1 MILPTN
7 FLNFQF
13 KPSSIHSSEVSIY
26 KTTETFSTIGGMTDL
41 KQTLQT
47 SVLRGLDHSETFRK
61 FNLNIPKG
69 ILLYGPPGCAKTTFA
84 KCLATEANMT
94 FIATSGAEVY
104 SPYVGCAEKFISK
117 IFDAARKNSPC
128 LIFLDE
134 IDTLIGKRSTGSSS
148 TSDVQTRILST
159 LLTEMDGIGLKMRSA
174 NLLASENKI
183 LVVAATNRP
192 DMIDDALMRPGRF
205 DRLIHV
211 PPPDFESRL
220 GILRIYSKKMPFAED
235 VDLEVL
241 ANLTESFS
249 GSDICNL
256 CNEVAMFAFM
266 RSLDVTQI
274 TGRDFEEVLAK
285 TKSSLTSK
293 QIQWYYDFENKCL

>member
-1 MILPTN
+1 M
-7 FLNFQF
+7 
-13 KPSSIHSSEVSIY
+13 KSSEVSIY
-26 KTTETFSTIGGMTDL
+26 KTTENFKTIGGMNDL
-41 KQTLQT
+41 KHNLQN
-47 SVLRGLDHSETFRK
+47 SVLRGLASAEVFRK

-117 IFDAARKNSPC
+117 IFDTARKNSPC

-134 IDTLIGKRSTGSSS
+134 IDTLIGKRNAGSS
-148 TSDVQTRILST
+148 SDVQTRILST
-159 LLTEMDGIGLKMRSA
+159 LLTEMDGIGLNMRSA
-174 NLLASENKI
+174 KLLNSENKI

-211 PPPDFESRL
+211 PPPDFYSRL
-220 GILRIYSKKMPFAED
+220 AIFEIYKQKMPFSDD
-235 VDLEVL
+235 VELEVL
-241 ANLTESFS
+241 SNLTENFS

-256 CNEVAMFAFM
+256 CNEVALRAFM
-266 RSLDVTQI
+266 KNFEVSQI
-274 TGRDFEEVLAK
+274 TRNDFEETLSE

-293 QIQWYYDFENKCL
+293 QIQWYYDFENKKL

>member
-1 MILPTN
+1 M
-7 FLNFQF
+7 
-13 KPSSIHSSEVSIY
+13 SIY
-26 KTTETFSTIGGMTDL
+26 KTTETFQTIGGMNDL
-41 KQTLQT
+41 KTTFQT
-47 SVLRGLDHSETFRK
+47 SVLRGLEHSETFSR

-117 IFDAARKNSPC
+117 IFDTARKNSPC

-134 IDTLIGKRSTGSSS
+134 IDTLIGKRATTGSSG
-148 TSDVQTRILST
+148 DVQTRILST

-220 GILRIYSKKMPFAED
+220 AILSIYKEKMPFD
-235 VDLEVL
+235 DGVDLEVL
-241 ANLTESFS
+241 ANLTENFS

-266 RSLDVTQI
+266 RNFDVTKI
-274 TGRDFEEVLAK
+274 TRNDFEEFLAK
-285 TKSSLTSK
+285 TKSSLTLK
-293 QIQWYYDFENKCL
+293 QIQWYYDFENKRL

>member
-1 MILPTN
+1 
-7 FLNFQF
+7 
-13 KPSSIHSSEVSIY
+13 
-26 KTTETFSTIGGMTDL
+26 MTDL

-61 FNLNIPKG
+61 FNLSIPKG

-134 IDTLIGKRSTGSSS
+134 IDTLIGKRSTGSTS

-174 NLLASENKI
+174 SLLASESKI

-220 GILRIYSKKMPFAED
+220 GILKIYSKKMPFAED
-235 VDLEVL
+235 VDLKVL

-256 CNEVAMFAFM
+256 CNEVAMVAFM

-285 TKSSLTSK
+285 AKSSLTSK